1 METAVTFWDTVAQWS
16 EILGGFAF
24 IIAAIALFRKYVLPA
39 VQANEIAKNA
49 ELVHAE
55 QRRDAL
61 RTEVV
66 AARAKLENADRD
78 AASVI
83 ARAESDAT
91 RERARIIDEA
101 RNEGLRM
108 IQNARGELERGRIA
122 GRDRLRIEF
131 IEKALNRART
141 LATERVDDAVNAR
154 LVTKTVDDLAAGKV
168 A

>member
-1 METAVTFWDTVAQWS
+1 MEVALTFWDRVAQWS

-24 IIAAIALFRKYVLPA
+24 IIVAIVLFRKYVLPA

-61 RTEVV
+61 RAEVV
-66 AARAKLENADRD
+66 AARAKLEDADRD
-78 AASVI
+78 ASSII

-91 RERARIIDEA
+91 RERERIIDEA
-101 RNEGLRM
+101 RNEGVRM
-108 IQNARGELERGRIA
+108 IANARGELDRGRIA
-122 GRDRLRIEF
+122 GRDALRIEF
-131 IEKALNRART
+131 IEKALNRARA
-141 LATERVDDAVNAR
+141 LAVERVDADLNAR
-154 LVTKTVDDLAAGKV
+154 LVAKTVDDLAAGKK